1 MTGVYSGVYG
11 SVSGVWGVIIPRVVP
26 TRVIASISIS
36 CVDFL
41 LGVDDVTDV
50 MLLCSAGCRVSTLYN
65 SSTVSGILCSV
76 SWAMKRRVSGIVL
89 SACSTLSAMRSVRS
103 KR

>member
-1 MTGVYSGVYG
+1 MYG

-50 MLLCSAGCRVSTLYN
+50 MLLCSAGCRVS
-65 SSTVSGILCSV
+65 
-76 SWAMKRRVSGIVL
+76 VL
-89 SACSTLSAMRSVRS
+89 
-103 KR
+103 